1 MAGHLGDVG
10 VVNLHLALVVKD
22 ILDVEQ
28 FLGGQVLAQLVLRCG
43 AGVHE
48 GLGPL
53 TARRE
58 HCCSCR
64 C

>member
-28 FLGGQVLAQLVLRCG
+28 FLGGQVLAQLVFRCG

-48 GLGPL
+48 GLG
-53 TARRE
+53 
-58 HCCSCR
+58 HH
-64 C
+64 

>member
-10 VVNLHLALVVKD
+10 IVNLHLALVVKD

-28 FLGGQVLAQLVLRCG
+28 FLGGQVLAQLVLRCR

-48 GLGPL
+48 GLGY
-53 TARRE
+53 
-58 HCCSCR
+58 H
-64 C
+64 